1 VGPDRRTVAI
11 NVDPRESETARSS
24 STEFATVAS
33 RLNDVVAQKAQQD
46 ASAAE
51 AQQSFWRYGLL
62 MMLAA
67 LAAEGLLGARVA

>member
-1 VGPDRRTVAI
+1 
-11 NVDPRESETARSS
+11 
-24 STEFATVAS
+24 
-33 RLNDVVAQKAQQD
+33 LNDVVAQRAEQD